1 MGWAKKRKTTKCRWG
16 QCVLVMRAIFRM
28 CRFVCFT
35 GSISWKWKS
44 ATLTASRKVGYAL
57 GCRVRAR
64 SVQTIL
70 LQRCPLRKIWEIKSY
85 NEYDHIAFYAFQYI
99 PIIFSGSP
107 SECWLHTC
115 RACVAVTSYQV
126 KPPKSYGARRTTF
139 EGQNTPK
146 LCYYASFTW
155 YIVNTRFIPLRAME
169 SSNCVLCIPFSFS
182 GSPNKAA
189 TYVLCMR
196 SSNLEIRIAGSSRL
210 RQQPGD

>member
-1 MGWAKKRKTTKCRWG
+1 
-16 QCVLVMRAIFRM
+16 MRAIFRM

-44 ATLTASRKVGYAL
+44 ATPTTSRKVGYAL
-57 GCRVRAR
+57 GCRLRAR

-126 KPPKSYGARRTTF
+126 KHEEPQEVIFLHGIWRHMREF
-139 EGQNTPK
+139 GIEGQIPRISSPVK
-146 LCYYASFTW
+146 LEKRC
-155 YIVNTRFIPLRAME
+155 
-169 SSNCVLCIPFSFS
+169 
-182 GSPNKAA
+182 
-189 TYVLCMR
+189 
-196 SSNLEIRIAGSSRL
+196 
-210 RQQPGD
+210 